1 MLKAK
6 ERRMEVDQ
14 EYSRRDTEILGVGYP
29 VNHRNNPSLR
39 RLSIRKRRGA
49 PAHSNVSLVIQHQF
63 TPHAI
68 MIFFYDHEKD
78 GGTSSS
84 LSKSHK
90 CSRNGDVKE

>member
-6 ERRMEVDQ
+6 ERRMEVGLK
-14 EYSRRDTEILGVGYP
+14 EYGRRDTEILGVGYP

-39 RLSIRKRRGA
+39 RLSIRERRGA

-78 GGTSSS
+78 EGTFQLS
-84 LSKSHK
+84 LAIKQI
-90 CSRNGDVKE
+90 

>member
-6 ERRMEVDQ
+6 GRRMEVDQ

-39 RLSIRKRRGA
+39 RLSIRERRRA
-49 PAHSNVSLVIQHQF
+49 PAHSNVSLVMQHQF

-68 MIFFYDHEKD
+68 MIFFTIVKKIEVL
-78 GGTSSS
+78 SNS
-84 LSKSHK
+84 LSL
-90 CSRNGDVKE
+90 NQINIVEMEM